1 MTYFTLDE
9 LTRSQTARLLGLD
22 NTPCEAHLRNLGEL
36 AERLL
41 DPLREAC
48 CLLYTSPSPRD

>member
-41 DPLREAC
+41 DPLREAWDARC
-48 CLLYTSPSPRD
+48 RPSPLR